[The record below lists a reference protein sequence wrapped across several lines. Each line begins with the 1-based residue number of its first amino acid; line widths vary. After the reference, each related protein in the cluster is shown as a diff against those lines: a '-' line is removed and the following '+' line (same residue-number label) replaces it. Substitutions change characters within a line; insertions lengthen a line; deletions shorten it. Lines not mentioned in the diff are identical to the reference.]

1 MKFRN
6 QLIMFDFQ
14 RNFNYISFIQLQY
27 ISFLSFL
34 SRMTINWIEYWSIWT
49 AITSENYVFFSR
61 VHLHSWFA
69 TVLLNFLGVSHSLPK
84 LMHFPLLPVSYLQAY
99 SSQYYINISIKLNW
113 IENLLIYLILIL
125 FCQFIYSKNSVKIHK
140 YLLTCLCPTPPP
152 HQHPPLTRSNEL
164 TFIIGVNGGWG
175 NSFEFI

>member
-1 MKFRN
+1 
-6 QLIMFDFQ
+6 
-14 RNFNYISFIQLQY
+14 
-27 ISFLSFL
+27 
-34 SRMTINWIEYWSIWT
+34 
-49 AITSENYVFFSR
+49 
-61 VHLHSWFA
+61 
-69 TVLLNFLGVSHSLPK
+69 
-84 LMHFPLLPVSYLQAY
+84 MHFPLLPVSYLQAY

-175 NSFEFI
+175 NSFEFISIKFHSIVVLADKSIIISLYHSNNSIKLNFNITLTFYKGNWSKNGQCFILTFASAYLAFGLVLAIWLGTLTLVMYEKFQLN